1 MVRRPVP
8 PRGADWSNDLLVAGK
23 ASSRSRLVNVKWAL
37 RIETSLGW
45 KAIFTDSSVS
55 DTLRSM
61 SDIALAG
68 ITGGAARAGS

>member
-1 MVRRPVP
+1 
-8 PRGADWSNDLLVAGK
+8 
-23 ASSRSRLVNVKWAL
+23 L

-68 ITGGAARAGS
+68 DHGRGRPSRKLTLDLAGRMHQGEPPAVGRHQAQAIRSHLQ